1 LLNLINTTIIIIIQ
15 WKNIMWNN
23 IKIKNYEFNAQ
34 IKQSKNN
41 TTNNNNDFNFELEQ
55 KSQPYLANPL
65 ILHSWSQVE
74 QILDP

>member
-1 LLNLINTTIIIIIQ
+1 MLNLINTTIIIIIQ

>member
-1 LLNLINTTIIIIIQ
+1 
-15 WKNIMWNN
+15 MWNN